1 MKTDDHTCFI
11 TTIIL
16 SFNQLNNQTTT
27 NMSSNRI
34 IRIVITSI
42 MMLQIIAGSAYFM
55 YAWFDIDLY
64 IFRSVHINIDAGA
77 QWLQAIVTGFAI
89 FIAFFIN
96 IHCRDTN
103 K

>member
-1 MKTDDHTCFI
+1 
-11 TTIIL
+11 
-16 SFNQLNNQTTT
+16 
-27 NMSSNRI
+27 MSSNRI
-34 IRIVITSI
+34 IRIVMTSI
-42 MMLQIIAGSAYFM
+42 MLLQIIAGSAYFM

-64 IFRSVHINIDAGA
+64 TFRSTHINIDAGA
-77 QWLQAIVTGFAI
+77 QWLMAITTGFAI